1 MIFISN
7 FSPDLFS
14 SNLKTMETSVTSQ
27 FIILALHPEKGTK
40 MIDNIHFRYTLIG
53 SVLMDFLESE
63 EISLNN
69 KRLIPSFRKN
79 GEIVHDMISDI
90 IDTHGKPKRISFWIR
105 RLSIKSRFVFK
116 ETINLLINK
125 GIYRH
130 ERRYFLNIFPYNR
143 YFLTQ
148 SGIRTGIID
157 GIRDVILY
165 EKSATVRQS
174 MLIGLINASRSWNIL
189 VKEKGERWMLRRK
202 SNEFMKSDAV
212 SSEIDQT
219 VKEIQTAIIS
229 SIIASTAAAA
239 S

>member
-7 FSPDLFS
+7 FMPDLFS
-14 SNLKTMETSVTSQ
+14 LNFKTMETSVTSQ
-27 FIILALHPEKGTK
+27 FIVLALHPEKGRK
-40 MIDNIHFRYTLIG
+40 MMDNTHFRYTLIG
-53 SVLMDFLESE
+53 SVLMDLLENE

-79 GEIVHDMISDI
+79 GEIVHDMILDKI
-90 IDTHGKPKRISFWIR
+90 GTQGKPKRISFWIR
-105 RLSIKSRFVFK
+105 QLSIKSRFIFI

-130 ERRYFLNIFPYNR
+130 ERRYFLNIFPYSR
-143 YFLTQ
+143 YFLTE
-148 SGIRTGIID
+148 SSIRTGIID
-157 GIRDVILY
+157 GIRNVILH
-165 EKSATVRQS
+165 EKVATRRQI

-202 SNEFMKSDAV
+202 CNEFMKSDADF
-212 SSEIDQT
+212 SEIDQT
-219 VKEIQTAIIS
+219 IKEIQTAIIT